1 MFCKVIFNV
10 IFKKLISLLLT
21 QNHHYK
27 IYKIVYQKKYIPKS
41 LKRSVW
47 DKHVGPLIGL
57 TKCLC
62 CKHQS
67 IRQIEFHCGHIIS
80 EKNGGTTT
88 INNLIPIC
96 AQCNTSMRTQNF
108 NDFKNKYFTKNK
120 KENKRKIQSAYSK
133 RIRKQ
138 TNFEFI
144 LNSTL
149 IDFRKNLY

>member
-1 MFCKVIFNV
+1 M
-10 IFKKLISLLLT
+10 
-21 QNHHYK
+21 
-27 IYKIVYQKKYIPKS
+27 
-41 LKRSVW
+41 W
-47 DKHVGPLIGL
+47 DKHIGPLIGL

-96 AQCNTSMRTQNF
+96 AQCNTSMRTQNL

-120 KENKRKIQSAYSK
+120 KQTKKIKKIQSYYPK
-133 RIRKQ
+133 RNRKQ
-138 TNFEFI
+138 I
-144 LNSTL
+144 DRGSIIDPTL
-149 IDFRKNLY
+149 LDFRKNLY